1 MTLQSSGT
9 ITFAQIQSEF
19 GGSNPI
25 GLNEYYRGGANVPNT
40 TTNSSIPTSGTIT
53 TANFYSGSNAAPAW
67 SMGNFTSQSN
77 KTRNSY
83 YYSNT
88 LTASST
94 GTVSVSAGG
103 TSSYKRFQVNG
114 GGLVTSAS
122 IANGN
127 TLRMRIRASGSY
139 SSTVTGTI
147 AGNGNTSSFSVS
159 TGGAPSPPPPSPS
172 PPSGGPGSSCL
183 SVNMPIFIQG
193 ASVEETIG
201 DLVAGD
207 QVTSFNAPTIIDE
220 TNPNWES
227 WSEDD
232 ISDGSNVITNII
244 RAEAYLVGKYIRIN
258 GQVDCTEPHPLLAQR
273 DGLWQWIRANAL
285 VVGDNLYGMDASAIP
300 VTTLET
306 ITGQIQVMDVGA
318 ETVDTYFAGKIDG
331 VYILNHNK

>member
-1 MTLQSSGT
+1 MTLQSSGA
-9 ITFAQIQSEF
+9 ITLAQIQAEF
-19 GGSNPI
+19 GGSNPAS
-25 GLNEYYRGGANVPNT
+25 LSEYYRGGSYVPNT

-53 TANFYSGSNAAPAW
+53 MSNFYSGSNAAPAW
-67 SMGNFTSQSN
+67 SMGNFSSQSN

-103 TSSYKRFQVNG
+103 TSSYKKFKVNG

-147 AGNGNTSSFSVS
+147 AGNGNTSSFSVT
-159 TGGAPSPPPPSPS
+159 TGGAPSPPPPSP
-172 PPSGGPGSSCL
+172 PPPTSSCL
-183 SVNMPIFIQG
+183 AASMPIFIQG

-207 QVTSFNAPTIIDE
+207 QVTSFNSPTIIDE

-232 ISDGSNVITNII
+232 ISDGSNVVTSVI
-244 RAEAYLVGKYIRIN
+244 RADAFLVGRYIRIN
-258 GQVDCTEPHPLLAQR
+258 GQVDCTEPHPLLVQR
-273 DGLWQWIRANAL
+273 SNLWQWIRASAL
-285 VVGDNLYGMDASAIP
+285 VVGDNLYGIDASAIP
-300 VTTLET
+300 ITSLET
-306 ITGQIQVMDVGA
+306 IDGQLQVVDVGA